1 MSDLWDYGS
10 SSSEDEVEAVV
21 SNHNDQC
28 VVGVGTGRDLARYMS
43 SEQKKKYRDIL
54 DVDIAPKDLGLK
66 NARRRSVDALV
77 LVEDA
82 EDEDG
87 FEALWRKERE
97 EAIAL
102 LKCDSGDDENLCD
115 ARGGTAGGR
124 SVPATRTR
132 GRPRKNAANAA
143 SPQGRQGED
152 GAAGRDASRAYI
164 ALRACLQDDDVSDPE
179 VASDEDEDLKRIKAM
194 REKRAR
200 QELEAEV
207 AFVTEY
213 ASPSKRAG
221 DEAGDF
227 GGGGREGDLIELR
240 FVDKQRHEFV
250 TDAVPTST
258 FDFPCSKFVAHAIE
272 HGWVKS
278 EDDVLR
284 FVFDDEELSRTEH
297 SPQMFDMEDGDT
309 IDVHYCIV

>member
-28 VVGVGTGRDLARYMS
+28 VDGVGTGRDLARYMS

-102 LKCDSGDDENLCD
+102 LKYDSEDDENLCD

-132 GRPRKNAANAA
+132 GRPRKMRRTQQVLRGGRARMGRRGGTPRARI
-143 SPQGRQGED
+143 SPCV
-152 GAAGRDASRAYI
+152 
-164 ALRACLQDDDVSDPE
+164 RAC
-179 VASDEDEDLKRIKAM
+179 RTM
-194 REKRAR
+194 TCRTRRWRATR
-200 QELEAEV
+200 
-207 AFVTEY
+207 TRT
-213 ASPSKRAG
+213 SSGSKR
-221 DEAGDF
+221 
-227 GGGGREGDLIELR
+227 
-240 FVDKQRHEFV
+240 
-250 TDAVPTST
+250 
-258 FDFPCSKFVAHAIE
+258 
-272 HGWVKS
+272 
-278 EDDVLR
+278 
-284 FVFDDEELSRTEH
+284 
-297 SPQMFDMEDGDT
+297 
-309 IDVHYCIV
+309 